1 MKATK
6 VIKAMKFKNV
16 DVAIIGAGT
25 AGMGA
30 YRAALK
36 HTDNVLL
43 IEGGSYGTTCA
54 RVGCMPSKLL
64 IAAGDAAYH
73 ASQTELFGISVD
85 KVNIDGKAVLKR
97 VQTERDRFVGFVLES
112 VDNFKEEHKTRGF
125 AKFQDEHTL
134 LIDDHTQVIAKR
146 IVIATGSR
154 PDFPQLLATAGS
166 RLLTNDSLFELND
179 LPTSIA
185 VFGPGVIGLEL
196 GQALNRLGVVVK
208 VFGRSGS
215 VANLHDEEMRRYAEN
230 TFNEEFYF
238 DAKAEVI
245 STIEKVN
252 GVEVQYLDKEGQ
264 PVTEL
269 FQYVLAATGRKANVD
284 KLALENTSIILDE
297 KHSPIFDELT
307 LQTSVDHIF
316 VAGDAN
322 NTLTLLHEAVDD
334 GKVAGNNAGSYPIIA
349 DGQRRAPL
357 SVVFTEPQ
365 VASVGLNLMQIKLL
379 YSDQHES
386 NYVTGQVSFEG
397 QGRSRVMGKN
407 KGLLKVYAVQHS
419 GEFLGAEMFGPAA
432 EHIGHLLA
440 WARQQQM
447 TIQQMLTMPFYH
459 PVIEEGLRTALR
471 NTSRQL
477 NLDEGDMDE
486 FIMVNNNDIKLVV

>member
-1 MKATK
+1 MKEL
-6 VIKAMKFKNV
+6 NV
-16 DVAIIGAGT
+16 DVAIIGTGT

-30 YRAALK
+30 YRAAVK
-36 HTDNVLL
+36 HTDKVLL

-85 KVNIDGKAVLKR
+85 RVKVDGKAVLKR
-97 VQTERDRFVGFVLES
+97 VQTERDRFVGFVLDS
-112 VDNFKEEHKTRGF
+112 VDSFEEKHKIKGF

-154 PDFPQLLATAGS
+154 PDFPQILASAGS
-166 RLLTNDSLFELND
+166 RLLTNDSLFELSN
-179 LPTSIA
+179 LPKSIA

-196 GQALNRLGVVVK
+196 GQALSRLGVVVK

-215 VANLHDEEMRRYAEN
+215 VANLHDEEIRRYAEH

-238 DAKAEVI
+238 DAKAQVI
-245 STIEKVN
+245 STKEKEN
-252 GVEVQYLDKEGQ
+252 GVEVHYLDKEGQ
-264 PVTEL
+264 SVVEL
-269 FQYVLAATGRKANVD
+269 FEYLLAATGRKANVD
-284 KLALENTSIILDE
+284 KLGLENTSIVLDE
-297 KHSPIFDELT
+297 KYSPVFDELT

-322 NTLTLLHEAVDD
+322 NTLTLLHEAADD
-334 GKVAGNNAGSYPIIA
+334 GKVAGSNAGSYPIIA
-349 DGQRRAPL
+349 NGQRRAPL

-365 VASVGLNLMQIKLL
+365 VAIVGLNLTQIQHL
-379 YSDQHES
+379 YSGLHEKS
-386 NYVTGQVSFEG
+386 YVTGQVSFEG

-407 KGLLKVYAVQHS
+407 KGLLKVYADEHS

-440 WARQQQM
+440 WARQQKM
-447 TIQQMLTMPFYH
+447 TIQQMLSMPFYH

-471 NTSRQL
+471 DTLRKLSL
-477 NLDEGDMDE
+477 NENDRDE
-486 FIMVNNNDIKLVV
+486 FIMINNNDIRLVV

>member
-1 MKATK
+1 MK
-6 VIKAMKFKNV
+6 VINV

-30 YRAALK
+30 YRAAIK
-36 HTDNVLL
+36 HTDRVLM
-43 IEGGSYGTTCA
+43 IEGASYGTTCA

-64 IAAGDAAYH
+64 IAAADAAHH
-73 ASQTELFGISVD
+73 AGNTDIFGINVD
-85 KVNIDGKAVLKR
+85 KINVDGKAVMQRIQK
-97 VQTERDRFVGFVLES
+97 ERDRFVGFVLES
-112 VDNFKEEHKTRGF
+112 VESFDEKHKTRGF

-146 IVIATGSR
+146 IVIATGSK
-154 PDFPQLLATAGS
+154 PDFPPFLAAAGN
-166 RLLTNDSLFELND
+166 RLLTNDSLFELTY
-179 LPTSIA
+179 LPKSVA

-196 GQALNRLGVVVK
+196 GQALSRLGVNVK

-215 VANLHDEEMRRYAEN
+215 VANIQDEEMRRYAEQ

-238 DAKAEVI
+238 DAKAKVI
-245 STIEKVN
+245 STIESN
-252 GVEVQYLDKEGQ
+252 NTVEVVYIDKSGQ
-264 PVTEL
+264 EVTEN
-269 FQYVLAATGRKANVD
+269 FEYVLAATGRKANVD
-284 KLALENTSIILDE
+284 KLALENTGIELDA
-297 KHSPIFDELT
+297 KQSPIFDELT

-322 NTLTLLHEAVDD
+322 DTLTLLHEAADD
-334 GKVAGNNAGSYPIIA
+334 GKLAGTNAGAYPVIGNGI
-349 DGQRRAPL
+349 RRAPL

-365 VASVGLNLMQIKLL
+365 VASVGLSLRQIENLYLDKNEV
-379 YSDQHES
+379 D
-386 NYVTGQVSFEG
+386 YVVGQVSFEG

-407 KGLLKVYAVQHS
+407 KGLLNIYADQYT

-440 WARQQQM
+440 WARQQQQ
-447 TIQQMLTMPFYH
+447 TIQSMLTMPFYH

-471 NTSRQL
+471 NTQSKL
-477 NLDEGDMDE
+477 TL
-486 FIMVNNNDIKLVV
+486 NNNDTNEFVIANSSEIKLVV

>member
-1 MKATK
+1 M
-6 VIKAMKFKNV
+6 KAMKVINV
-16 DVAIIGAGT
+16 DVAIIGTGT

-30 YRAALK
+30 YRAAIK
-36 HTDNVLL
+36 HTNNVLL
-43 IEGGSYGTTCA
+43 IEGGAYGTTCA

-64 IAAGDAAYH
+64 IAAADAAHH
-73 ASQTELFGISVD
+73 ASQTELFGVSVD
-85 KVNIDGKAVLKR
+85 RVNVKGKAVMQR
-97 VQTERDRFVGFVLES
+97 IQSERDRFVGFVVES
-112 VDNFKEEHKTRGF
+112 VNNFDEKHKIKGF

-154 PDFPQLLATAGS
+154 PDFPQLLASVGS
-166 RLLTNDSLFELND
+166 RLLTNDSLFELSD
-179 LPTSIA
+179 LPKSIA

-196 GQALNRLGVVVK
+196 GQALSRLGVIVK

-230 TFNEEFYF
+230 TFNGEFYF
-238 DAKAEVI
+238 DAKAQVV
-245 STIEKVN
+245 STTEKEN
-252 GVEVQYLDKEGQ
+252 GVEVHYLDKEGQ
-264 PVTEL
+264 GVVEL

-284 KLALENTSIILDE
+284 KLALENTGIILDN
-297 KHSPIFDELT
+297 KHNPVFDELT
-307 LQTSVDHIF
+307 LQTSVEHIF

-322 NTLTLLHEAVDD
+322 NTLTLLHEAADD
-334 GKVAGNNAGSYPIIA
+334 GNVAGNNAGSYPIISH
-349 DGQRRAPL
+349 GQRRAPL

-365 VASVGLNLMQIKLL
+365 VASVGLNLGQINHL
-379 YSDQHES
+379 YGEQAEMS
-386 NYVTGQVSFEG
+386 YVTGQVSFEG

-407 KGLLKVYAVQHS
+407 KGLLKIYADKHS

-447 TIQQMLTMPFYH
+447 TVQKMLTMPFYH

-471 NTSRQL
+471 DTSRQL
-477 NLDEGDMDE
+477 SLQASEMDE
-486 FIMVNNNDIKLVV
+486 FIMGNNNDIKLVV

>member
-1 MKATK
+1 MK
-6 VIKAMKFKNV
+6 VINV
-16 DVAIIGAGT
+16 DVAIIGTGT

-30 YRAALK
+30 YRAAK
-36 HTDNVLL
+36 KYTDKIVI
-43 IEGGSYGTTCA
+43 IEGGAYGTTCA

-64 IAAGDAAYH
+64 IAAADASYH
-73 ASQTELFGISVD
+73 ASQTDLFGIQVD
-85 KVNIDGKAVLKR
+85 RIKVNGKVVMKR
-97 VQTERDRFVGFVLES
+97 VQTERDRFVGFVVES
-112 VDNFKEEHKTRGF
+112 VEGFDEQDKIRGF

-134 LIDDHTQVIAKR
+134 QIDDHSQVIAKR

-154 PDFPQLLATAGS
+154 PNYPEFLAAAGS
-166 RLLTNDSLFELND
+166 RLLTNDNLFELND
-179 LPTSIA
+179 LPKSVA

-196 GQALNRLGVVVK
+196 GQALSRLGVIVK

-215 VANLHDEEMRRYAEN
+215 VANLQDEEMKRYAEK

-238 DAKAEVI
+238 DAKAHVI
-245 STIEKVN
+245 STIEKDDA
-252 GVEVQYLDKEGQ
+252 VEVIYFDKSGHKT
-264 PVTEL
+264 TES
-269 FQYVLAATGRKANVD
+269 FQYILAATGRKANVD
-284 KLALENTSIILDE
+284 KLGLENTSIELG
-297 KHSPIFDELT
+297 KNNSPLFDELT

-322 NTLTLLHEAVDD
+322 NTLTLLHEAADD
-334 GKVAGNNAGSYPIIA
+334 GKIAGTNAGAYPIIA
-349 DGQRRAPL
+349 QGQRRAPL

-365 VASVGLNLMQIKLL
+365 VASVGLSLRQIEDL
-379 YSDQHES
+379 YADQDAT
-386 NYVTGQVSFEG
+386 NYVVGQVSFEG

-407 KGLLKVYAVQHS
+407 KGLLKVYADQYS

-447 TIQQMLTMPFYH
+447 TVQAMLTMPFYH

-471 NTSRQL
+471 DAQHKLTIAKH
-477 NLDEGDMDE
+477 DMNE
-486 FIMVNNNDIKLVV
+486 FIMTHDNTIKLVI

>member
-1 MKATK
+1 MK
-6 VIKAMKFKNV
+6 VINV
-16 DVAIIGAGT
+16 DVAIIGTGT

-30 YRAALK
+30 YRAAIK
-36 HTDNVLL
+36 HTDKVLL

-85 KVNIDGKAVLKR
+85 RVNVDGKAVLKR

-112 VDNFKEEHKTRGF
+112 VDNFEEKHKIRGF

-154 PDFPQLLATAGS
+154 PDFPQLLAFAGS
-166 RLLTNDSLFELND
+166 RLLTNDSLFELSD
-179 LPTSIA
+179 LPKSIA

-196 GQALNRLGVVVK
+196 GQALSRLGVVVK

-215 VANLHDEEMRRYAEN
+215 VANLHDEDMRRYAEN

-238 DAKAEVI
+238 DAKAQVI
-245 STIEKVN
+245 STTEKAN
-252 GVEVQYLDKEGQ
+252 GVEVHYLDKAGQ
-264 PVTEL
+264 PVVEL
-269 FQYVLAATGRKANVD
+269 FQYILAATGRKANVD
-284 KLALENTSIILDE
+284 KLALANTSIILDE
-297 KHSPIFDELT
+297 KHSPVFDELT

-322 NTLTLLHEAVDD
+322 NTLTLLHEAADD
-334 GKVAGNNAGSYPIIA
+334 GKVAGSNAGSYPIIVN
-349 DGQRRAPL
+349 GQRRAPL

-365 VASVGLNLMQIKLL
+365 VANVGLNLTQVKHL
-379 YSDQHES
+379 YSDLDETS
-386 NYVTGQVSFEG
+386 YVTGQVNFEG

-407 KGLLKVYAVQHS
+407 KGILKIYADKNS

-440 WARQQQM
+440 WAKQQQL
-447 TIQQMLTMPFYH
+447 TIQKMLTMPFYH
-459 PVIEEGLRTALR
+459 PVIEEGLRTAL
-471 NTSRQL
+471 TDTLRQL
-477 NLDEGDMDE
+477 NLDESNMDE
-486 FIMVNNNDIKLVV
+486 LINNNDIKLVV

>member
-1 MKATK
+1 MKTMK
-6 VIKAMKFKNV
+6 VINV

-36 HTDNVLL
+36 HTDSVLL

-73 ASQTELFGISVD
+73 AGQTELFGISVD
-85 KVNIDGKAVLKR
+85 RINVDGKAVLKR

-112 VDNFKEEHKTRGF
+112 VDNFEEKHKIRGF

-154 PDFPQLLATAGS
+154 PDFPQLLASAGS
-166 RLLTNDSLFELND
+166 RLLTNDSLFELSD
-179 LPTSIA
+179 LPKSIA

-196 GQALNRLGVVVK
+196 GQALSRLGVVVK

-238 DAKAEVI
+238 DAKADVI
-245 STIEKVN
+245 STTEKEN
-252 GVEVQYLDKEGQ
+252 GVEVVYLNKKGQ
-264 PVTEL
+264 PVIEL
-269 FQYVLAATGRKANVD
+269 FQFVLAATGRKANVD
-284 KLALENTSIILDE
+284 KLGLENTCIILD
-297 KHSPIFDELT
+297 KRYSPVFDELT

-322 NTLTLLHEAVDD
+322 NTLTLLHEAADD
-334 GKVAGNNAGSYPIIA
+334 GKVAGSNAGSYPIIA

-365 VASVGLNLMQIKLL
+365 VASVGLNLTQIKQL
-379 YSDQHES
+379 YSDQHAA

-407 KGLLKVYAVQHS
+407 KGLLNIYADKYS

-440 WARQQQM
+440 WAKQQQM
-447 TIQQMLTMPFYH
+447 TIQKMLSMPFYH

-471 NTSRQL
+471 DTLRQL
-477 NLDEGDMDE
+477 SLHESDMDE
-486 FIMVNNNDIKLVV
+486 FIMVNHNDIKLVV

>member
-1 MKATK
+1 MK
-6 VIKAMKFKNV
+6 VINV
-16 DVAIIGAGT
+16 DVAIIGTGT

-30 YRAALK
+30 YRAAKK
-36 HTDNVLL
+36 HTDKVVL
-43 IEGGSYGTTCA
+43 IEGGAYGTTCA

-64 IAAGDAAYH
+64 IAAADASYH
-73 ASQTELFGISVD
+73 ASQTDLFGIQVDHISV
-85 KVNIDGKAVLKR
+85 NGKAVMKR
-97 VQTERDRFVGFVLES
+97 IQTERDRFVGFVVES
-112 VDNFKEEHKTRGF
+112 VESFDEQDKIRGF
-125 AKFQDEHTL
+125 AKFLDEHTL
-134 LIDDHTQVIAKR
+134 QVDDHSQVIAKR

-154 PDFPQLLATAGS
+154 PNYPEFLAAAGS
-166 RLLTNDSLFELND
+166 RLLTNDNLFELND
-179 LPTSIA
+179 LPKSVA

-196 GQALNRLGVVVK
+196 GQALSRLGVIVK

-215 VANLHDEEMRRYAEN
+215 VANLQDEEMKRYAEK

-238 DAKAEVI
+238 DAKARVI
-245 STIEKVN
+245 STIEKEDA
-252 GVEVQYLDKEGQ
+252 VEVIYFDKSGQ
-264 PVTEL
+264 KTTES

-284 KLALENTSIILDE
+284 KLGLESTNIELDN
-297 KHSPIFDELT
+297 KNSPLFDELT

-322 NTLTLLHEAVDD
+322 NTLTLLHEAADD
-334 GKVAGNNAGSYPIIA
+334 GKVAGTNAGAYPVIA
-349 DGQRRAPL
+349 QGQRRAPL

-365 VASVGLNLMQIKLL
+365 VASVGLSLSQIEDL
-379 YSDQHES
+379 YAEQDAA
-386 NYVTGQVSFEG
+386 NYVVGQVSFEG

-407 KGLLKVYAVQHS
+407 KGLLNVYADQDS

-447 TIQQMLTMPFYH
+447 TVQAMLTMPFYH

-471 NTSRQL
+471 DAQQ
-477 NLDEGDMDE
+477 
-486 FIMVNNNDIKLVV
+486 KLAIEDRKSVV